1 MATILY
7 LLRHGA
13 TEANL
18 VEPYRLQGRGS
29 DPDLAPLG
37 VRQAE
42 LTRDYLAARPVHH
55 FYASPLRRAVQT
67 AAIIAAPHGRP
78 VATVPELTEC
88 DVGRWEGLTW
98 EAVRT
103 QDSAAYQAF
112 QRDPAVHGYP
122 GGETLAA
129 VAARCGPAFE
139 RLLAAH
145 AGETLLVVSHQQ
157 VLRVYLAGL
166 LGLPPA
172 QARRVRLDN
181 CGISVV
187 VAEGDTPR
195 VETLNATAHLR
206 DASAAG

>member
-1 MATILY
+1 MWQTY
-7 LLRHGA
+7 LQP
-13 TEANL
+13 T
-18 VEPYRLQGRGS
+18 
-29 DPDLAPLG
+29 
-37 VRQAE
+37 
-42 LTRDYLAARPVHH
+42 
-55 FYASPLRRAVQT
+55 
-67 AAIIAAPHGRP
+67 
-78 VATVPELTEC
+78 
-88 DVGRWEGLTW
+88 
-98 EAVRT
+98 
-103 QDSAAYQAF
+103 
-112 QRDPAVHGYP
+112 
-122 GGETLAA
+122 TLDDAL
-129 VAARCGPAFE
+129 